1 MPQSTAAS
9 PQLGNNMPLGWGC
22 VWSPNKILEPHLR
35 GVFKAHNHALTV
47 GFGSRVWAAKY
58 LVIFICFYYMRT
70 LISNQWRT
78 MLDSCCLCPDCPLYQ
93 NSSPSTY
100 VIFYQQYRQ
109 CYQGKLHTE
118 SALLTL
124 TAYLQPLLGPKSA
137 VTYSSWVNF
146 TVSFSLSCL
155 GVLQSPVAQHHR
167 PCASPHFA

>member
-1 MPQSTAAS
+1 M
-9 PQLGNNMPLGWGC
+9 
-22 VWSPNKILEPHLR
+22 
-35 GVFKAHNHALTV
+35 
-47 GFGSRVWAAKY
+47 GFGSRVWAAEY
-58 LVIFICFYYMRT
+58 LVIYIRFYYMRT

-137 VTYSSWVNF
+137 VTYSSRVNF
-146 TVSFSLSCL
+146 TALFFPFLLGGSPIACSSAPSTLRFPPFRVTGRSNCGLGFLAGLSLT
-155 GVLQSPVAQHHR
+155 G
-167 PCASPHFA
+167 